1 MKRQIKWMVYS
12 IVLLLLGS
20 CHTDIDTLQ
29 GGKDGQGIPIRF
41 TASWPQSEA
50 GTTRTITDK
59 KNFKDKDM
67 IHVSATFTL
76 DSETLT
82 RGEVQTVTKYTVLTL
97 ENGEWVNNRTE
108 AQFDMSW
115 PWNATGA
122 EFTAYYLENWNG
134 PITELGKPLESV
146 VLDRFE
152 YQERKVINPDP
163 LGAKTEV
170 IEYGHAVHLE
180 FHHLCTR
187 LTIVGVEAE
196 EEYALRFKSVG
207 TDERILNN
215 ACTMER
221 SEKNELAFRFVA
233 EESNK
238 ISSQVDKEGDEP
250 SVTFHLEPGDYSTF
264 TLMRRN
270 GYSYITISN
279 VEALKELRS
288 GVSYTVS
295 LEDLKGNITQD
306 DQDDWWTDDD
316 EPTPKPYD
324 FDIDEFMEAIK
335 ACNKD
340 YKCLLNG
347 QEVTL
352 LQKEPYR
359 NEITLTA
366 DVDFGY
372 KPFTSV
378 ELPDIVTFNGGGR
391 SISGVANPMFSTLLG
406 TVKELN
412 LRGARLRHKE
422 SDPDAPADEGH
433 DTGWGV
439 LARVCE
445 GGTISNVSLF
455 GAELDITLH
464 NSAGQAY
471 SVGAL
476 VGNVPKGRLSGITL
490 VGDIMVR
497 AEAADIGVDYIAC
510 VGGVVGQCGGTL
522 SDIDNLKGGSSS
534 KITVS
539 NCCKGHGS
547 RYSGGVIGLLAEG
560 IVEGCNLNANVDA
573 KEAGGVWNYTGGVA
587 GSVRKGGRISK
598 AFVLG
603 EVTGGNVTA
612 FEGAKLHSATGGIV
626 GHVDAASVMDCV
638 TFSEVTIFPDY
649 FVPYE
654 QTWYMIGGVIGAMEG
669 ANSITNNEGRY
680 AFDTTP
686 YEDKEHYVAGTFTA
700 GAGTE
705 EALRA
710 DDNSAD
716 GTGQFVGWT
725 D

>member
-1 MKRQIKWMVYS
+1 
-12 IVLLLLGS
+12 
-20 CHTDIDTLQ
+20 
-29 GGKDGQGIPIRF
+29 
-41 TASWPQSEA
+41 
-50 GTTRTITDK
+50 
-59 KNFKDKDM
+59 
-67 IHVSATFTL
+67 
-76 DSETLT
+76 
-82 RGEVQTVTKYTVLTL
+82 
-97 ENGEWVNNRTE
+97 
-108 AQFDMSW
+108 
-115 PWNATGA
+115 
-122 EFTAYYLENWNG
+122 
-134 PITELGKPLESV
+134 
-146 VLDRFE
+146 
-152 YQERKVINPDP
+152 
-163 LGAKTEV
+163 
-170 IEYGHAVHLE
+170 
-180 FHHLCTR
+180 
-187 LTIVGVEAE
+187 
-196 EEYALRFKSVG
+196 
-207 TDERILNN
+207 
-215 ACTMER
+215 
-221 SEKNELAFRFVA
+221 
-233 EESNK
+233 
-238 ISSQVDKEGDEP
+238 
-250 SVTFHLEPGDYSTF
+250 
-264 TLMRRN
+264 
-270 GYSYITISN
+270 
-279 VEALKELRS
+279 
-288 GVSYTVS
+288 
-295 LEDLKGNITQD
+295 
-306 DQDDWWTDDD
+306 
-316 EPTPKPYD
+316 
-324 FDIDEFMEAIK
+324 MEAIK